1 MKTPELFTT
10 DGTTESL
17 STMFY
22 KNNCSIVAI
31 QDAIEESLTG
41 ADLAER
47 LNKLKLFSK
56 FQVDRETAEYVRLI
70 TVDCW
75 GNTHYLKAWK

>member
-1 MKTPELFTT
+1 MRDPELFTS

-22 KNNCSIVAI
+22 KDNCSVVAI
-31 QDAIEESLTG
+31 QDAVEESSTG
-41 ADLAER
+41 ADLAGR
-47 LNKLKLFSK
+47 LNALKLFSK
-56 FQVDRETAEYVRLI
+56 FQIDRETPEYVRLI

>member
-1 MKTPELFTT
+1 MKKPELFTR
-10 DGTTESL
+10 DGTLESL

-22 KNNCSIVAI
+22 KDNCSVVDI
-31 QDAIEESLTG
+31 QDAVEESSSG
-41 ADLAER
+41 SDLAGR
-47 LNKLKLFSK
+47 LNALKLFNK
-56 FQVDRETAEYVRLI
+56 FQIDRETPEYVRLI

>member
-31 QDAIEESLTG
+31 QDAIEESRTG
-41 ADLAER
+41 GDLAER

-56 FQVDRETAEYVRLI
+56 FQVDRETPEYVRLI